1 MSDPKKN
8 YILDSFAILAYLG
21 GEEGENKVKEI
32 LQEASRG
39 EIIAMLSLINLGEVM
54 YITERS
60 RGLAKA
66 QESLALIE
74 DLPIEVLPAD
84 RQSVLRAASIK
95 ARYPVAY
102 ADAFVIAAAQ
112 SMEGIIVTGDP
123 EFEVV
128 DELISI
134 EWVGNISPSS

>member
-1 MSDPKKN
+1 MSDPKAT

-32 LQEASRG
+32 LQEVSQEERS
-39 EIIAMLSLINLGEVM
+39 AMLSLINLGEVM

-74 DLPIEVLPAD
+74 DLPIEILPVD
-84 RQSVLRAASIK
+84 RQAVLSAASIK

-134 EWVGNISPSS
+134 EWVGDIFPSA

>member
-1 MSDPKKN
+1 MSDPKAT

-32 LQEASRG
+32 LQEVSHEERSAL
-39 EIIAMLSLINLGEVM
+39 LSLINLGEVM

-74 DLPIEVLPAD
+74 DLPIEILPVD
-84 RQSVLRAASIK
+84 RQAVLSAASIK

-102 ADAFVIAAAQ
+102 
-112 SMEGIIVTGDP
+112 
-123 EFEVV
+123 
-128 DELISI
+128 L
-134 EWVGNISPSS
+134 